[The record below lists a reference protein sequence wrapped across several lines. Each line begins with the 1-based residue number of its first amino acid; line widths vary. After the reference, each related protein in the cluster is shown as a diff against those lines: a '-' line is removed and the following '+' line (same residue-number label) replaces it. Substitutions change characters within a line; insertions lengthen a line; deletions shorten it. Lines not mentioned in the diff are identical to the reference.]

1 MVVRLAAGGAA
12 LLVLVSPA
20 AAAPVIDDGPLDGTY
35 MVRELVPG
43 TGVSRAQSRAIF
55 LNRKGATIRPGVND
69 SHKQTSSIVTQPSV
83 IGGWEVSDAKWTA
96 TVACMRE
103 TWAKFDVAIT
113 ETDPGDA
120 PHIEALFGGSPA
132 DIGRSATVAGIAPFA
147 IDCGVVENA
156 IVFAFTD
163 NLPADPQLVCEV
175 MSQEIGHAYG
185 LDHELL
191 ASDPMSY
198 LPYAGK
204 RAFQDTGVACGEK
217 TERTCGLGST
227 ACRAQQN
234 SRQILLARLGAAG
247 GDGTAPTLVIMSP
260 TAHAEVAP
268 GFTVQTRALDDIG
281 VTTVALYVDG
291 VKVDERT
298 TGPFDFVTDDALP
311 TGAHTVMVEARDA
324 NDNITVRE
332 LDVMVTGNPPW
343 FRSLGCSSS
352 GGTSGL
358 GACALV
364 LALRRRR
371 RRAVQ
376 S

>member
-1 MVVRLAAGGAA
+1 MVVRFAAGGAA
-12 LLVLVSPA
+12 LLLLVSSA
-20 AAAPVIDDGPLDGTY
+20 AAAPIVDDGPLDGTH

-43 TGVSRAQSRAIF
+43 TGISRAQSRSIY
-55 LNRKGATIRPGVND
+55 LNRKGATIRPGAND
-69 SHKQTSSIVTQPSV
+69 SLKQTSSIVTQVSA
-83 IGGWEVSDAKWTA
+83 IGAWDVTDAKWTA

-113 ETDPGDA
+113 ETDPGDT

-132 DIGRSATVAGIAPFA
+132 DIGRPATVAGIAPFA
-147 IDCGVVENA
+147 VDCGVVENA

-204 RAFQDTGVACGEK
+204 RSFQDTGTACGEK
-217 TERTCGLGST
+217 TERPCGLGST

-234 SRQILLARLGAAG
+234 SQQILLARLGAAG

-260 TAHAEVAP
+260 AAHAEVDP

-298 TGPFDFVTDDALP
+298 SGPFDFETDAALP

-332 LDVMVTGNPPW
+332 LDVIVTGNEPW
-343 FRSLGCSSS
+343 FRNIGCST
-352 GGTSGL
+352 GGGSSGL

-371 RRAVQ
+371 RAVQ

>member
-1 MVVRLAAGGAA
+1 MVVRFAAGGAA
-12 LLVLVSPA
+12 VLLVAVTPA
-20 AAAPVIDDGPLDGTY
+20 SAAPIVDDGLLDGTH

-43 TGVSRAQSRAIF
+43 TGVSRAQSRTIF

-83 IGGWEVSDAKWTA
+83 IDGWEVSDAKWTA

-120 PHIEALFGGSPA
+120 PHIEAMFGGSPA
-132 DIGRSATVAGIAPFA
+132 DIGRPATVAGIAPFA
-147 IDCGVVENA
+147 VDCGVVENA

-175 MSQEIGHAYG
+175 MTQEIGHAYG

-198 LPYAGK
+198 LPHSGK
-204 RAFQDTGVACGEK
+204 RAFQNTAAACGEK
-217 TERTCGLGST
+217 TERPCGLGST
-227 ACRAQQN
+227 ACRVQQN
-234 SRQILLARLGAAG
+234 SQQVLLARLGAAG

-260 TAHAEVAP
+260 AAHAQVDP
-268 GFTVQTRALDDIG
+268 GFTVQTRALDDTG
-281 VTTVALYVDG
+281 VTSVALYVDG
-291 VKVDERT
+291 VQVDSRT
-298 TGPFDFVTDDALP
+298 TGPFDFTTDASLP
-311 TGAHTVMVEARDA
+311 TGSHSVMVEARDA

-332 LDVMVTGNPPW
+332 LDVTVTGNPPW
-343 FRSLGCSSS
+343 FRNLGCSAG

-358 GACALV
+358 GACALILV
-364 LALRRRR
+364 LRRRR
-371 RRAVQ
+371 RPTR

>member
-1 MVVRLAAGGAA
+1 MVVRFAAGGAA
-12 LLVLVSPA
+12 LLLLVSPA
-20 AAAPVIDDGPLDGTY
+20 AAAPIVDDGPLDGTH

-43 TGVSRAQSRAIF
+43 TGISRAQSRSIY
-55 LNRKGATIRPGVND
+55 LNRKGATIRPGAND
-69 SHKQTSSIVTQPSV
+69 SLKQTSSIVTQV
-83 IGGWEVSDAKWTA
+83 YAIGAWDVTDAKWTA

-113 ETDPGDA
+113 ETDPGDT

-132 DIGRSATVAGIAPFA
+132 DIGRPATVAGIAPFA
-147 IDCGVVENA
+147 VDCGVVENA

-204 RAFQDTGVACGEK
+204 RSFQDTGTACGEK
-217 TERTCGLGST
+217 TERPCGLGST

-234 SRQILLARLGAAG
+234 SQQILLARLGAAG

-260 TAHAEVAP
+260 AAHAEVDP

-298 TGPFDFVTDDALP
+298 SGPFDFETDAALP

-332 LDVMVTGNPPW
+332 LDVIVTGNEPW
-343 FRSLGCSSS
+343 FRNIGCSTG

-371 RRAVQ
+371 RAVQ

>member
-12 LLVLVSPA
+12 LLLLVSPA
-20 AAAPVIDDGPLDGTY
+20 VAAPVVDDGPLDGTH
-35 MVRELVPG
+35 MVRELVPA
-43 TGVSRAQSRAIF
+43 TGVTRVQSRTIF
-55 LNRKGATIRPGVND
+55 LNRKGATLRPGVND
-69 SHKQTSSIVTQPSV
+69 SYKQTSSIVTQPV
-83 IGGWEVSDAKWTA
+83 AMDGWDVSEAKWTA

-120 PHIEALFGGSPA
+120 PHVEALFGGSPS
-132 DIGRSATVAGIAPFA
+132 DIGRPANVAGIAPFA
-147 IDCGVVENA
+147 TDCGIVENA

-191 ASDPMSY
+191 AADPMSY

-204 RAFQDTGVACGEK
+204 RTFQDTGAACGEK
-217 TERTCGLGST
+217 TERPCGLGAT

-234 SRQILLARLGAAG
+234 SQQILLARLGAAG

-260 TAHAEVAP
+260 AAHADVDP

-291 VKVDERT
+291 VKVDELSD
-298 TGPFDFVTDDALP
+298 GPFDFATDENMPA
-311 TGAHTVMVEARDA
+311 GAHTVMVEARDA

-332 LDVMVTGNPPW
+332 LDVVVTGNPPW
-343 FRSLGCSSS
+343 FRNLGCSAGGGSS
-352 GGTSGL
+352 GF
-358 GACALV
+358 GACALALV
-364 LALRRRR
+364 LLRRRR
-371 RRAVQ
+371 R
-376 S
+376 